1 MSTKTELLSGTCQHF
16 LFGPKG
22 AIEGLLLQAK
32 GKTVQV
38 SMPPEVGTSLATKTG
53 PGKRLRL
60 LASLDKSPKAADGD
74 HPVYEFEALA
84 DATGK
89 ALPPMDGLT
98 QMKGVV
104 ARIHY
109 AKHGQ
114 PNGVVLETGE
124 FVHLR
129 PHGMAAIGL
138 GVGAKLR
145 AKGELRTTVLGTR
158 MLEAHQANGYD
169 IE

>member
-1 MSTKTELLSGTCQHF
+1 MSPKTELLSGTCQHF
-16 LFGPKG
+16 LFSPKG
-22 AIEGLLLQAK
+22 AIEGLLLQTK
-32 GKTVQV
+32 GKTIQV
-38 SMPPEVGTSLATKTG
+38 SIRPEVGTSLANKTG

-60 LASLDKSPKAADGD
+60 LATLDKSPKAADGD
-74 HPVYEFEALA
+74 HPVYEFEALT
-84 DATGK
+84 DRTGT
-89 ALPPMDGLT
+89 ALPPLDGLT

-138 GVGAKLR
+138 VIGAKLTD
-145 AKGELRTTVLGTR
+145 KGELRTTVLGTR
-158 MLEAHQANGYD
+158 MLKAHHANG
-169 IE
+169 